1 MLCVVNICHVQRQDA
16 MPHLEAVLNKRLA
29 SPDDHGCLT
38 RYSPALIGQQ
48 HGADAAKSLIEL

>member
-1 MLCVVNICHVQRQDA
+1 

-48 HGADAAKSLIEL
+48 HGADAAKSLIEI